1 MTAEERAEL
10 ERWEA
15 TLPEGEDDMT
25 PEQRAE
31 LAAIVAQYEAGTL
44 PVVAQDD
51 VPAFLEQM
59 ARARAAA
66 DSSEDCCELRLP
78 PSRSCLRSTIG
89 SPAPP
94 RPPGSHA

>member
-1 MTAEERAEL
+1 MTAEERAEF

-31 LAAIVAQYEAGTL
+31 FAAIVAQYEAGTL
-44 PVVAQDD
+44 PMVGHDD
-51 VPAFLEQM
+51 VPTFLEQI

-66 DSSEDCCELRLP
+66 
-78 PSRSCLRSTIG
+78 
-89 SPAPP
+89 A
-94 RPPGSHA
+94 

>member
-1 MTAEERAEL
+1 MTAEERAAF

-31 LAAIVAQYEAGTL
+31 FAAVVAEYEAGTL
-44 PVVAQDD
+44 PLVAHDD

-59 ARARAAA
+59 ARSRAAA
-66 DSSEDCCELRLP
+66 
-78 PSRSCLRSTIG
+78 
-89 SPAPP
+89 A
-94 RPPGSHA
+94 

>member
-31 LAAIVAQYEAGTL
+31 FAAIAAQHEAGTL
-44 PVVAQDD
+44 PMVAHDD

-59 ARARAAA
+59 ARERAAA
-66 DSSEDCCELRLP
+66 
-78 PSRSCLRSTIG
+78 
-89 SPAPP
+89 A
-94 RPPGSHA
+94 